1 MENQM
6 VNVYEKQSANMK
18 AAKAMI
24 QILDGPNVKDQ
35 IEVMFNPNE
44 YSVGNTAQV
53 DDKNKKE
60 MTFKSVT
67 VDDFTVK
74 LIFDTYEKHKD
85 VESGKDVRKVT
96 EKITKII
103 MPFTEGKT
111 GKRPPVC
118 LFIWGKFTY
127 KGIISKI
134 DQKFILFL
142 PDGTPVREELTV
154 TFKSVMT
161 AEEYAK
167 NMGLEACRKV
177 WTVKSGDR
185 LDLIA
190 DSELK
195 DASLWRKIADE
206 NQIDDPLKF
215 PMDDDIGRRIII
227 PD

>member
-1 MENQM
+1 MENIYNTQA
-6 VNVYEKQSANMK
+6 ANMN
-18 AAKAMI
+18 AAKATI
-24 QILDGPNVKDQ
+24 TILDGPDVRKE
-35 IEVMFNPNE
+35 IKVMFNPSE
-44 YSVGNTAQV
+44 YSVISTAQL
-53 DDKNKKE
+53 DEKNKKE
-60 MTFKSVT
+60 MTFKSVNIE
-67 VDDFTVK
+67 DFTVK

-85 VESGKDVRKVT
+85 VESGKDVRKIT
-96 EKITKII
+96 ENITRIM
-103 MPFTEGKT
+103 MPFKEGKK

-118 LFIWGKFTY
+118 LFSWGKFAY

-167 NMGLEACRKV
+167 NMGIEACRKV

-190 DSELK
+190 DIELK
-195 DASLWRKIADE
+195 DASLWRKIAHE

>member
-1 MENQM
+1 M
-6 VNVYEKQSANMK
+6 VNVIENVYQKQAANMK
-18 AAKAMI
+18 AVKAKI
-24 QILDGPNVKDQ
+24 TILDGPHARDE
-35 IEVMFNPNE
+35 IEVMFNPSE
-44 YSVGNTAQV
+44 YSVVSIAQL
-53 DDKNKKE
+53 DDKNKKDI
-60 MTFKSVT
+60 TFKSVNIE
-67 VDDFTVK
+67 DFTVK

-85 VESGKDVRKVT
+85 NESGKDVRKVT
-96 EKITKII
+96 EKITRIM
-103 MPFTEGKT
+103 MPFKEGKK

-118 LFIWGKFTY
+118 LFSWGKFAY

-154 TFKSVMT
+154 IFKSVMT

-167 NMGLEACRKV
+167 NMGIEACRKV

-195 DASLWRKIADE
+195 DASLWRRIADE

>member
-1 MENQM
+1 MEN
-6 VNVYEKQSANMK
+6 VYQIQSANMK
-18 AAKAMI
+18 AAKAKI
-24 QILDGPNVKDQ
+24 TILDGPNARDE
-35 IEVMFNPNE
+35 IEVMFNPSE
-44 YSVGNTAQV
+44 YSVVSTAQV
-53 DDKNKKE
+53 DDKNKKDI
-60 MTFKSVT
+60 TFKSVI
-67 VDDFTVK
+67 VEDFTVK
-74 LIFDTYEKHKD
+74 LIFDTYEKHNN
-85 VESGKDVRKVT
+85 VESGKDVRKLT
-96 EKITKII
+96 EKITRIM
-103 MPFTEGKT
+103 MPFKEGKK

-118 LFIWGKFTY
+118 LFSWGKFTY

-161 AEEYAK
+161 GEEYAK

-190 DSELK
+190 DIELK
-195 DASLWRKIADE
+195 DASLWRRIAEE

-215 PMDDDIGRRIII
+215 PMDDDIGRKIII

>member
-1 MENQM
+1 MENEM
-6 VNVYEKQSANMK
+6 ENVYQKQSANMK
-18 AAKAMI
+18 AAKAKI
-24 QILDGPNVKDQ
+24 TILDGPNARDE
-35 IEVMFNPNE
+35 IEVMFNPSD
-44 YSVGNTAQV
+44 YSVVSTAQL
-53 DDKNKKE
+53 DDKNKKDI
-60 MTFKSVT
+60 TFKSVNIE
-67 VDDFTVK
+67 DFTVK
-74 LIFDTYEKHKD
+74 LIFDTYEKHKN
-85 VESGKDVRKVT
+85 VESGKDVRKLT
-96 EKITKII
+96 ENITRIM
-103 MPFTEGKT
+103 MPFKEGKK

-118 LFIWGKFTY
+118 LFSWGKFAY

-154 TFKSVMT
+154 IFKSVMT

-195 DASLWRKIADE
+195 DAFLWRKIADE
-206 NQIDDPLKF
+206 NQIEDPLKF
-215 PMDDDIGRRIII
+215 PLDDDIGKRIVI

>member
-1 MENQM
+1 M
-6 VNVYEKQSANMK
+6 VNVIENVYQKQAANMK
-18 AAKAMI
+18 AVKAKI
-24 QILDGPNVKDQ
+24 TILDGPHARDE
-35 IEVMFNPNE
+35 IEVMFNPSE
-44 YSVGNTAQV
+44 YSVASIAQL
-53 DDKNKKE
+53 DEKNKKDI
-60 MTFKSVT
+60 TFKSVNIE
-67 VDDFTVK
+67 DFTVK

-85 VESGKDVRKVT
+85 NESGKDVRKVT
-96 EKITKII
+96 EKITRIM
-103 MPFTEGKT
+103 MPFKEGKK

-118 LFIWGKFTY
+118 LFSWGKFAY

-154 TFKSVMT
+154 IFKSVMT

-167 NMGLEACRKV
+167 NMGIEACRKV

-195 DASLWRKIADE
+195 DASLWRRIADE

>member
-1 MENQM
+1 M
-6 VNVYEKQSANMK
+6 VNVIENVYQKQAANMK
-18 AAKAMI
+18 AVKAKI
-24 QILDGPNVKDQ
+24 TILDGPHARDE
-35 IEVMFNPNE
+35 IEVMFNPSE
-44 YSVGNTAQV
+44 YSVASIAQL
-53 DDKNKKE
+53 DEKNKKDI
-60 MTFKSVT
+60 TFKSVNIE
-67 VDDFTVK
+67 DFTVK

-85 VESGKDVRKVT
+85 NESGKDVRKVT
-96 EKITKII
+96 ENITRIM
-103 MPFTEGKT
+103 MPFKEGKK

-118 LFIWGKFTY
+118 LFSWGKFAY

-154 TFKSVMT
+154 IFKSVMT

-167 NMGLEACRKV
+167 NMGIEACRKV

-195 DASLWRKIADE
+195 DASLWRRIADE

>member
-1 MENQM
+1 MEN
-6 VNVYEKQSANMK
+6 VYQKQAVNMK
-18 AAKAMI
+18 AAKATI
-24 QILDGPNVKDQ
+24 TILDGPNARDE
-35 IEVMFNPNE
+35 IEVMFNPSE
-44 YSVGNTAQV
+44 YSVVSIAQL
-53 DDKNKKE
+53 DDKNKKDI
-60 MTFKSVT
+60 TFKSVNIE
-67 VDDFTVK
+67 DFTVK
-74 LIFDTYEKHKD
+74 LVFDTYEKHKN
-85 VESGKDVRKVT
+85 VESGKDVRKLT
-96 EKITKII
+96 EKITRIM
-103 MPFTEGKT
+103 MPFKEGKKV
-111 GKRPPVC
+111 KRPPVC
-118 LFIWGKFTY
+118 LFSWGKFTY
-127 KGIISKI
+127 KGIISRI

-142 PDGTPVREELTV
+142 PDGTPVREELSV

-167 NMGLEACRKV
+167 NMGIEACRKV

-190 DSELK
+190 DIELK